1 MALNSVIPRIVKNC
15 FFPTDRPTL
24 KEQRALGNEILY
36 RHGVATGPQLRFL
49 VRGVARRQ
57 KSKRE
62 ITVIQTRKMK
72 LLVLKTDLNVLYLSV
87 HVVTQPRNF

>member
-15 FFPTDRPTL
+15 FCPTNRPTL
-24 KEQRALGNEILY
+24 KEQRALGNKILY
-36 RHGVATGPQLRFL
+36 RHGVATGPQLSFL
-49 VRGVARRQ
+49 VRVVATRQ

-72 LLVLKTDLNVLYLSV
+72 LLVLKTDHNVLYLS
-87 HVVTQPRNF
+87 VVTQPRNF

>member
-15 FFPTDRPTL
+15 FCSTDRPTL

-49 VRGVARRQ
+49 VRG
-57 KSKRE
+57 KRE
-62 ITVIQTRKMK
+62 ITVIQRRKMK
-72 LLVLKTDLNVLYLSV
+72 LLVLKTDLNVLYL
-87 HVVTQPRNF
+87 NFR